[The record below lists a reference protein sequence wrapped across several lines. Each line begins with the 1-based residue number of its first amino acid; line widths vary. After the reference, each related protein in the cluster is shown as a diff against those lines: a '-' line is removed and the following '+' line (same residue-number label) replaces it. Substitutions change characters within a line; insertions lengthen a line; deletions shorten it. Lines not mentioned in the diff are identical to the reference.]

1 MRVSL
6 RTSQSTLAFWK
17 RSSRAG
23 SGRALTAL
31 TAVVL
36 LMTASLSPGLAMA
49 QQSSGPASLPL
60 DDMEFRL
67 IGPFRGGR
75 SISAVG
81 HPTERLTFYFGS
93 TGGGV
98 WKTVDAGHNWFN
110 VSDGFFKTGSVGA
123 LAIATSSP
131 ETIYAGMGEH
141 AIRGNTSHGD
151 GVYRS
156 DDGGETWRHLGLENT
171 RQISNI
177 IVHPEDPD
185 LVYVA
190 ALGHAWGPNEERGI
204 YRSRD
209 GGETWSKVLYFNED
223 VGAGD
228 LEMDPSDPNTLY
240 AGMWQARRY
249 AWGLRGAGPGTGL
262 YKSTDGG
269 DTWEELTN
277 NPGLPTGENRGR
289 IGVTVS
295 GANPD
300 RVWMIIEAEDDQTG
314 VFRSDDAGD
323 TWSLVSQRAELL
335 QRPWYYHRIHA
346 HPTDPERVYIQNT
359 RLWHSSDGGRNYEM
373 IPIPHGDSHD
383 LWIDPNDP
391 ERMIE
396 ANDGGGNTTFN
407 GGKSWSSIY
416 NQATAQFYHVTVDN
430 QFPYRV
436 YGNQQ
441 DNSTI
446 SIPSRS
452 DTGAIDE
459 THLFTI
465 GGGEDGYTAVHP
477 EDPNIIYS
485 GDHHWMT
492 RYDHRSKQVKFISP
506 WNEIWWGWGAADH
519 KYRFQWV
526 FPIVISPHDPEVIY
540 ATSQVVHRSTDR
552 GDSWE
557 VISPDLTRADPSTLE
572 TTPGIDDNPDTGM
585 YWGPIKRD
593 NTGIEWYATIFAFA
607 ESPLEKGVLWSG
619 SDDGMVHISRDG
631 AKTWTDVTP
640 DAFPDFTLVSIIE
653 PSSHDPGTAYI
664 AANRYKLDD
673 LTPYLFKTTDYG
685 KSWELI
691 TDGIEADDFA
701 RVIREDP
708 TRPGLLYAG
717 TETGLYLSYDDGDS
731 WRRWQSNFPVVP
743 VRDMVVKDD
752 DLVIGTHGRS
762 FWIFDDLAVLRQAD
776 EDTFE
781 AAAHLFKPEDPVR
794 FREGTTSSPLR
805 GQSPPGAVGANPPA
819 GAVVWYHLRE
829 PGQTVTLTFRD
840 ESGAEV
846 ATFSSVADPDAIGT
860 PRNPPP
866 DPISAEA
873 GLNRFVWDLRYPGPL
888 QIPGAIYRRYDPI
901 GPIAPPG
908 EYTVEI
914 RTDGYTST
922 QRFEV
927 LPDPRLDTTQEDFDE
942 LNRFLLGVRDEI
954 TSTHEQVFRIRG
966 LRDRIEVQ
974 ISGEGV
980 SAEAKREGER
990 VARQLLIIEEKL
1002 IQFRAQATQD
1012 LINYPVRL
1020 NDKLSTLFTLVETS
1034 DSPPAAQDYEL
1045 FDDLKERIAAV
1056 VTELDDLVEATDWSG
1071 MGMEVD

>member
-1 MRVSL
+1 MRNPFTTFTVFIL
-6 RTSQSTLAFWK
+6 GALA
-17 RSSRAG
+17 A
-23 SGRALTAL
+23 
-31 TAVVL
+31 
-36 LMTASLSPGLAMA
+36 PGLVVG
-49 QQSSGPASLPL
+49 QQASGLAALPL
-60 DDMEFRL
+60 DDMDFRL
-67 IGPFRGGR
+67 IGPWRGGR
-75 SISAVG
+75 SIAAVG

-98 WKTVDAGHNWFN
+98 WKTVDAGHHGVN

-123 LAIATSSP
+123 ITLATSRP
-131 ETIYAGMGEH
+131 ETVYVGMGEH

-156 DDGGETWRHLGLENT
+156 DDGGETWRHMGLTDT
-171 RQISNI
+171 RQISNV
-177 IVHPEDPD
+177 IVHPTDPD

-209 GGETWSKVLYFNED
+209 GGETWDKVLYLNVD

-228 LEMDPSDPNTLY
+228 LEMDPSDPDVLY
-240 AGMWQARRY
+240 AGMWQARRF
-249 AWGLRGAGPGTGL
+249 AWGLRAAGPGTGL

-269 DTWEELTN
+269 DTWENLTN

-289 IGVTVS
+289 IGVAVS
-295 GANPD
+295 GANPN
-300 RVWMIIEAEDDQTG
+300 RVWTIIEAEDDQTG
-314 VFRSDDAGD
+314 VFRSDDAGS
-323 TWSLVSQRAELL
+323 TWELVSQRAELL

-346 HPTDPERVYIQNT
+346 HPTDPERVYVQNT
-359 RLWHSSDGGRNYEM
+359 SLWHSTDGGRTYED

-383 LWIDPNDP
+383 LWIDANDP

-407 GGKSWSSIY
+407 GGASWSSIY
-416 NQATAQFYHVTVDN
+416 NQPTAQFYHVTVDN
-430 QFPYRV
+430 RFPYRV

-441 DNSTI
+441 DNSTLAM
-446 SIPSRS
+446 PSRS
-452 DTGAIDE
+452 DTGVIDE
-459 THLFTI
+459 TEQYTI

-477 EDPNIIYS
+477 EDPDIVYS
-485 GDHHWMT
+485 GDHHWLT
-492 RYDHRSKQVKFISP
+492 RYDHRTKQVKFISP

-526 FPIVISPHDPEVIY
+526 FPVMLSPHNPEALY
-540 ATSQVVHRSTDR
+540 ATSQVVHRSLDR

-572 TTPGIDDNPDTGM
+572 TTPGIDDDPDTGP

-607 ESPLEKGVLWSG
+607 ESPLEEGLFWAG
-619 SDDGMVHISRDG
+619 SDDGLVHISRDG
-631 AKTWTDVTP
+631 AESWQDVTP
-640 DAFPDFTLVSIIE
+640 DGFPDFTLVSIIE

-673 LTPYLFKTTDYG
+673 LTPYLFRTTDYG
-685 KSWELI
+685 ANWTLI
-691 TDGIEADDFA
+691 TDGIPADDFA

-717 TETGLYLSYDDGDS
+717 TETGLYLSFDDGGS

-762 FWIFDDLAVLRQAD
+762 FWIFDDLAVIRQASA
-776 EDTFE
+776 EIF
-781 AAAHLFKPEDPVR
+781 ASSAHLFEPEDPVR
-794 FREGTTSSPLR
+794 FREGIARSPLR
-805 GQSPPGAVGANPPA
+805 NQSPAGAQGENPPA
-819 GAVVWYHLRE
+819 GAVIWYYLE
-829 PGQTVTLTFRD
+829 EAGQTVTLTFRD
-840 ESGAEV
+840 ESGTEV
-846 ATFSSVADPDAIGT
+846 ATFSSVEDPDAIGT

-866 DPISAEA
+866 DPIAAEA
-873 GLNRFVWDLRYPGPL
+873 GLNQFVWDLRYPGPL

-908 EYTVEI
+908 RYDVEMRVNGI
-914 RTDGYTST
+914 SATHS
-922 QRFEV
+922 FEV
-927 LPDPRLDTTQEDFDE
+927 LPDPRLETTQEEFDE
-942 LNRFLLGVRDEI
+942 LNRFLLAVRDEI
-954 TSTHEQVFRIRG
+954 TSTHETVFRIRS

-974 ISGEGV
+974 TSGDGV
-980 SAEAKREGER
+980 SADVRADGEAVG
-990 VARQLLIIEEKL
+990 RQLLIIEEKL
-1002 IQFRAQATQD
+1002 IQFRAKATQD

-1020 NDKLSTLFTLVETS
+1020 NDKLSTLFTLVEFS

-1045 FDDLKERIAAV
+1045 FDELKERIVEV
-1056 VTELDDLVEATDWSG
+1056 VDELDDFVDTTNWARL
-1071 MGMEVD
+1071 GMEVD

>member
-1 MRVSL
+1 MSTAIRV
-6 RTSQSTLAFWK
+6 TFTLF
-17 RSSRAG
+17 
-23 SGRALTAL
+23 
-31 TAVVL
+31 L
-36 LMTASLSPGLAMA
+36 LVAMA
-49 QQSSGPASLPL
+49 SPAPVMGQAASDPGSLPL
-60 DDMEFRL
+60 DDMQFRL
-67 IGPFRGGR
+67 IGPYRGGR
-75 SISAVG
+75 SIAAVG

-98 WKTVDAGHNWFN
+98 WKTLDAGHSWVN
-110 VSDGFFKTGSVGA
+110 VSDGYFKTGSVGA
-123 LAIATSSP
+123 LAIAPSRP
-131 ETIYAGMGEH
+131 ETVFAGMGEH

-156 DDGGETWRHLGLENT
+156 DDGGETWRHMGLADT

-177 IVHPEDPD
+177 IVHPTDPD

-190 ALGHAWGPNEERGI
+190 ALGHAWGANEERGI
-204 YRSRD
+204 FRSRN
-209 GGETWSKVLYFNED
+209 GGTTWEKVLYMNED

-228 LEMDPSDPNTLY
+228 LEMDPSDPNILY

-269 DTWEELTN
+269 DTWRTLTN

-289 IGVTVS
+289 IGVAVS
-295 GANPD
+295 GANPN
-300 RVWMIIEAEDDQTG
+300 RVWTIIEAEDDQTG
-314 VFRSDDAGD
+314 VFRSDDAGA
-323 TWSLVSQRAELL
+323 TWELVSQRAELL

-346 HPTDPERVYIQNT
+346 HPTDPDRVYVQNT
-359 RLWHSSDGGRNYEM
+359 RLWHSTDGGRNYEQ

-383 LWIDPNDP
+383 LWIDPTDP

-416 NQATAQFYHVTVDN
+416 NQPTAQFYHVTVDN
-430 QFPYRV
+430 RFPYRV

-452 DTGAIDE
+452 DTGQIDE
-459 THLFTI
+459 TELFTI

-485 GDHHWMT
+485 GDHHWLT
-492 RYDHRSKQVKFISP
+492 RYDHRTRQVKFISP

-526 FPIVISPHDPEVIY
+526 FPVVISPHDPEALY
-540 ATSQVVHRSTDR
+540 ATSQVVHRSLDR

-572 TTPGIDDNPDTGM
+572 TTPGIDDDPDTGP

-607 ESPLEKGVLWSG
+607 ESPLEEGVFWAG
-619 SDDGMVHISRDG
+619 SDDGMVHVSRDG
-631 AKTWTDVTP
+631 AESWQDVTP
-640 DAFPDFTLVSIIE
+640 EGFPEFTLVSIIE
-653 PSSHDPGTAYI
+653 PSSHDPGTAYL

-685 KSWELI
+685 ASWTLI
-691 TDGIEADDFA
+691 TDGIEANDYT

-717 TETGLYLSYDDGDS
+717 TETGLYLSFDDGSS
-731 WRRWQSNFPVVP
+731 WRRWASNFPVVP

-762 FWIFDDLAVLRQAD
+762 FWIFDDLAVIRQANA
-776 EDTFE
+776 E
-781 AAAHLFKPEDPVR
+781 AFASSAHLFVPEDPVR
-794 FREGTTSSPLR
+794 FREGVVGSPLR
-805 GQSPPGAVGANPPA
+805 GQSPPGASGENPPA
-819 GAVVWYHLRE
+819 GAVIWYHLKN

-840 ESGAEV
+840 ESGTEV
-846 ATFSSVADPDAIGT
+846 ATFSSEEDPDRVGT
-860 PRNPPP
+860 PRNPVP
-866 DPISAEA
+866 DPISAEV
-873 GLNRFVWDLRYPGPL
+873 GLNQFVWDLRYPGPL

-908 EYTVEI
+908 QYEVEM
-914 RTDGYTST
+914 RAGGVRST
-922 QRFEV
+922 QTFEV
-927 LPDPRLDTTQEDFDE
+927 LPDPRLDTTQEEFDE
-942 LNRFLLGVRDEI
+942 LNEFLLAVRDEI
-954 TSTHEQVFRIRG
+954 TSTHETVFQIRD
-966 LRDRIEVQ
+966 LRDRIEVR
-974 ISGEGV
+974 IDDDSLDESV
-980 SAEAKREGER
+980 RRDGER
-990 VARQLLIIEEKL
+990 LVRELLIIEEQL
-1002 IQFRAQATQD
+1002 IQFRAKATQD

-1045 FDDLKERIAAV
+1045 FDDLQERIQGV
-1056 VTELDDLVEATDWSG
+1056 VVRLDDLVGSTDWSRL
-1071 MGMEVD
+1071 GMEVN